1 MGKEMSGE
9 EFESV
14 LEFFDRVFRN
24 PAKYPDK
31 AVILP
36 LHDAEI
42 TRVFTPKRL
51 ELIELIK
58 KEQPTTAAKLAKVT
72 GRKVEGVL
80 RDMALLKELHI
91 VQHERIGKEVVL
103 TLKQDFLVIPMV
115 GSMTIKELKQK
126 AKQAVP
132 VAAKQAA

>member
-1 MGKEMSGE
+1 MRKEMGGE

-14 LEFFDRVFRN
+14 LEFFDKVFRN

-51 ELIELIK
+51 ELIEMIK
-58 KEQPTTAAKLAKVT
+58 KGQPTTAAKLAKST

-80 RDMALLKELHI
+80 RDLALLKGLHI
-91 VQHERIGKEVVL
+91 VQHEKKGKEVML
-103 TLKQDFLVIPMV
+103 TMKQDFLVIPMV
-115 GSMTIKELKQK
+115 GSMTMVELKQK
-126 AKQAVP
+126 AKRAAPTAAEQAI
-132 VAAKQAA
+132 